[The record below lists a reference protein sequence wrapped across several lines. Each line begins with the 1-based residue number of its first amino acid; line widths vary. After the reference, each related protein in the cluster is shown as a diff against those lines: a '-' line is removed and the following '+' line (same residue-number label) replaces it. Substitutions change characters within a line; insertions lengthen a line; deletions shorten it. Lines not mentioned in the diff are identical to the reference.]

1 MKNNKKVIIYKTPK
15 GKEALDVKLEKE
27 TVWLSQKQMSLL
39 FKKNKK
45 TISEHIRNVFRE
57 GELKEKSVVR
67 KFQTTASD
75 GKKYSV
81 NHYNL
86 DVIISVGYRVKS
98 QRGVDFRIWASS
110 VLRDHIV
117 KGYTINQKRLK
128 ENQNLKLG
136 ELERA
141 VKLFKKAQNNKLL
154 NESEAKGLLKI
165 ITDYANS
172 WILLERYDKGKLK
185 IKDKKTK
192 KGKIFEY
199 EDVLSVIREFKE
211 NLIKK
216 KEASDI
222 FGREREGGLEGI
234 LGNIGQSFDGKQLY
248 PNIESK
254 AAHLLY
260 FVIKDHPFID
270 GNKRIASLLF
280 VLFLKRNNYLLDKK
294 GEKKINDNALVALAL
309 LVAQSNPKEKET
321 MIALITNL
329 L

>member
-1 MKNNKKVIIYKTPK
+1 MKNNKIVIYKTPK

-45 TISEHIRNVFRE
+45 TISEHIRNVFKE
-57 GELKEKSVVR
+57 GELKENSVVR
-67 KFQTTASD
+67 KFQITASD

-98 QRGVDFRIWASS
+98 QRGVDFRIWATS

-128 ENQNLKLG
+128 ENENLKLG

-141 VKLFKKAQNNKLL
+141 IKLFKKAQNNKLL

-172 WILLERYDKGKLK
+172 WILLEKYDKGKLK
-185 IKDKKTK
+185 KKKKKTK
-192 KGKIFEY
+192 KGQIFDY
-199 EDVLSVIREFKE
+199 EETKFVIEKFKK
-211 NLIKK
+211 NLIRKK
-216 KEASDI
+216 QASNI
-222 FGREREGGLEGI
+222 FGRERDDDFEAI
-234 LGNIGQSFDGKQLY
+234 LGNIKQSFSGKELY

-260 FVIKDHPFID
+260 FVIKDHPFTD

-280 VLFLKRNNYLLDKK
+280 ILFLKRNGYLFNKK
-294 GEKKINDNALVALAL
+294 GEKKINDNTLVALAL
-309 LVAQSNPKEKET
+309 LIAQSDPKEKEV